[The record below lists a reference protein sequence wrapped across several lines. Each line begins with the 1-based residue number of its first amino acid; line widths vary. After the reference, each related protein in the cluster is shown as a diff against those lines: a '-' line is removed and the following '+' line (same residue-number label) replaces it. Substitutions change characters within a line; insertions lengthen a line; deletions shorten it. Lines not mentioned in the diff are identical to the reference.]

1 MTRGSAKGR
10 FCLVGPTYPYRGG
23 ISHYT
28 TRLIAELG
36 ARHEVLAVNFT
47 RLYPGFLFP
56 GKTQLDESGK
66 PLAAESVRLIDSLNP
81 VSWITA
87 GLRIARW
94 KPDAVVVQW
103 WHPFFAPAMFTMCLV
118 LKIARRG
125 RVIFICHNVLP
136 HESSFVDGMLARLA
150 FALPDAFIVQSL
162 EDREKL
168 LAIRRR
174 APVRVHSL
182 PLFDFF
188 KTGAVTREAARE
200 RIGAGKG
207 PLILFF
213 GLIRPY
219 KGLRY
224 LIEAMPM
231 VRARVNARLVVVGE
245 FYEERAPYDRLV
257 EELGLAEAVRFV
269 DRYVANEEVE
279 PYFVACDLVVLP
291 YVTATQSAIVQVA
304 ISFDRPVVVTKV
316 GGLPEVV
323 SPGRT
328 GFIVPAKDPSALAAA
343 VTKFFE
349 EGWGPRMAPFFESEK
364 ARFSWEAIART
375 IEELASGIGTG

>member
-1 MTRGSAKGR
+1 MNRGSTKGR

-36 ARHEVLAVNFT
+36 VRHEVLAVNFT

-56 GKTQLDESGK
+56 GKTQLDESVK
-66 PLAAESVRLIDSLNP
+66 PLAAESVRLLDSLNP
-81 VSWITA
+81 FTWIAA

-94 KPDAVVVQW
+94 KPDAVAVQW

-150 FALPDAFIVQSL
+150 FALPDAFIVQSR

-174 APVRVHSL
+174 APVRVHPL

-188 KTGAVTREAARE
+188 KTGEVTREEARR
-200 RIGAGKG
+200 RIGEGEG

-213 GLIRPY
+213 GLIRQY

-224 LIEAMPM
+224 LIEAMPI
-231 VRARVNARLVVVGE
+231 VRARVHARLVVVGE

-257 EELGLAEAVRFV
+257 EELGLADAVRFV

-279 PYFVACDLVVLP
+279 PYFVASDLVVLP

-304 ISFDRPVVVTKV
+304 MSFDRPVVVTKV

-328 GFIVPAKDPSALAAA
+328 GFIVPAKDPPALAAA
-343 VTKFFE
+343 ITTFFE
-349 EGWGPRMAPFFESEK
+349 EGWGARMALFFESEK
-364 ARFSWEAIART
+364 ARFSWETIART
-375 IEELASGIGTG
+375 IEELATGIGTG